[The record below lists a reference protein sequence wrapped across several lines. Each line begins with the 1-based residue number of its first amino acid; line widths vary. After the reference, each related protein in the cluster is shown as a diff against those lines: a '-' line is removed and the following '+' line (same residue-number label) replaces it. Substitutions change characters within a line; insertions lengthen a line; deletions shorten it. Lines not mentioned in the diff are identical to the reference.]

1 MVISWSFATAHS
13 WIFNI
18 KASFKKSNDTL
29 KHRIYG
35 YLTAHCRYYTDD
47 PI

>member
-1 MVISWSFATAHS
+1 MAISWSFTMTRR
-13 WIFNI
+13 WVFNI

-29 KHRIYG
+29 NCRIYG
-35 YLTAHCRYYTDD
+35 YLTAHCRYFTDD